1 MRVAIQ
7 LSEKRGRLG
16 IAWLNELE
24 GSIRGSGKFVR
35 ARSSTKMRSTKMKKN
50 I

>member
-1 MRVAIQ
+1 MKATSPKINKKKETLRVAIQ

-35 ARSSTKMRSTKMKKN
+35 A
-50 I
+50 